1 MKFYNS
7 ESINITRDV
16 KGLTPERI
24 SDLDLTLIA
33 VWDTHYFSILHP
45 SKRKGYISIV
55 FDGITMQHI

>member
-24 SDLDLTLIA
+24 SDLDLALIESLLSGTHTIFQFFTLQNEKA
-33 VWDTHYFSILHP
+33 TSA
-45 SKRKGYISIV
+45 
-55 FDGITMQHI
+55 